1 MDSDSDFEESG
12 ANSRGGMSLR
22 FAINR
27 ARRYIKRARARG
39 EGRLSGVAGEL
50 AETFPCHSRSPARA
64 PSRGSKKR
72 KIQRW
77 RYIPVCLQSP
87 FMSIVP
93 TKGTLDTLCKVGLG
107 SKWLCAEDR
116 LSLGVE
122 VSSEE
127 FYFVVLCLFPPLRN
141 IPYEICKATGPGN
154 SVLIPLPIDNEGLQ
168 PKKGYRSS
176 LYFPLV
182 S

>member
-93 TKGTLDTLCKVGLG
+93 TKGTLDTLCEVGLG

-127 FYFVVLCLFPPLRN
+127 FILLFCVFFRHC
-141 IPYEICKATGPGN
+141 EILHMRYARRLGLEIVSLFC
-154 SVLIPLPIDNEGLQ
+154 SQLITRACDPRKDTVPACIF
-168 PKKGYRSS
+168 R
-176 LYFPLV
+176 
-182 S
+182 